1 MQAALESGSSGS
13 LKGAGLNGQ
22 ALMKIL
28 IVDDSESVRR
38 TIRAFVSD
46 LAEDLCEAADG
57 VEAIA
62 ACRDRRPDWVLMD
75 IQMGDM
81 NGITV
86 TRHVKAA
93 FPETRVMIVTS
104 FDDPH
109 LREAATQAGAS
120 AYVTKDDLFEVRRI
134 LMESL
139 PVTQ

>member
-1 MQAALESGSSGS
+1 M
-13 LKGAGLNGQ
+13 KGAGLNGQ

-81 NGITV
+81 NGITA
-86 TRHVKAA
+86 TRHLKAA

-134 LMESL
+134 LVESL
-139 PVTQ
+139 TRGNVA